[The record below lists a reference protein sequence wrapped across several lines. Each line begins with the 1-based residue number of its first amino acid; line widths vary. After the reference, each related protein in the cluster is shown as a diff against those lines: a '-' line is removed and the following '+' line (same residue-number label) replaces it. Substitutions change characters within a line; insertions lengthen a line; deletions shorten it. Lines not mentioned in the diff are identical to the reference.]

1 MAATRSFCRAF
12 ASGDRRLLT
21 TSSLPPRARRQLD
34 APFEPAVLAP
44 IGVLR
49 SPYPDRFGCPR
60 QAVCASAVE
69 GEGAL
74 VGEQQATVELRGDWH
89 LEAAVR
95 DLEGFERIW
104 LITLLHRSR
113 GWRPVV
119 SPPRGGRRGVLA
131 TRSPDRPTP
140 LGLSSVRLLSVQHL
154 TLRVRGVDL
163 LDGTPVLDIK
173 PYVPYCDSFPQAAAG
188 WVDSLPPEE
197 GGAGAADFQ
206 GLRLNRQQE
215 ERLRQARTGEEEER
229 ERG

>member
-1 MAATRSFCRAF
+1 
-12 ASGDRRLLT
+12 
-21 TSSLPPRARRQLD
+21 
-34 APFEPAVLAP
+34 
-44 IGVLR
+44 
-49 SPYPDRFGCPR
+49 
-60 QAVCASAVE
+60 
-69 GEGAL
+69 
-74 VGEQQATVELRGDWH
+74 
-89 LEAAVR
+89 
-95 DLEGFERIW
+95 
-104 LITLLHRSR
+104 SR